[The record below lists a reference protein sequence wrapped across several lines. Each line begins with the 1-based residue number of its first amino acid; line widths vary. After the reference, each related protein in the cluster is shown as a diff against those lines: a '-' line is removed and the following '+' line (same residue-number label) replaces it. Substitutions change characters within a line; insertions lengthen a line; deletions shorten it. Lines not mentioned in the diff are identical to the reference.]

1 MMPNEVLEV
10 HVRSSIG
17 IKKGLVMGNSTGIID
32 CVPAGTMIKTKDGDI
47 EVEKLL
53 EVDKIILSYNLDSK
67 EIEEDELTEIFTV
80 NYDELI
86 QLESEDGDIVEIPET
101 KEVFT
106 ERGWIM
112 AKNLIIDDKILKF

>member
-1 MMPNEVLEV
+1 
-10 HVRSSIG
+10 
-17 IKKGLVMGNSTGIID
+17 
-32 CVPAGTMIKTKDGDI
+32 MIKTKDGDI